1 MGLWVLDF
9 QAAGG
14 FDPPP
19 PFFNSFKSAISLRL
33 RPQIA
38 QAESSFDA
46 GVTDETQGAW
56 SKAGSR
62 PRRANCNGPAGSL
75 KSSRFEDLRTEARG
89 TDWEKTPELDEAE
102 AVNGRWNSQK
112 NQSDGSGYGDQD
124 QLDGTSPK
132 PAGSTQEL
140 KKSQDLNGTDQW
152 GAEFEGDYFP
162 EDEGWDY

>member
-1 MGLWVLDF
+1 M
-9 QAAGG
+9 
-14 FDPPP
+14 
-19 PFFNSFKSAISLRL
+19 RL
-33 RPQIA
+33 KVPGQKRGPSPQSEL
-38 QAESSFDA
+38 QRRQ
-46 GVTDETQGAW
+46 GV
-56 SKAGSR
+56 S
-62 PRRANCNGPAGSL
+62 
-75 KSSRFEDLRTEARG
+75 KSSRFGIYALRRG
-89 TDWEKTPELDEAE
+89 ELIGKKRL
-102 AVNGRWNSQK
+102 NWMRLKPSMGRWNSQK